1 MREGFGRGSDRAV
14 METSDDAAVAKLAAV
29 QKGYYRV
36 RGSLGSVL
44 ELTALFAANHIG
56 TTQSNTHNNTFAK
69 CMSMGETQC
78 GLAPECMAGC

>member
-36 RGSLGSVL
+36 RGGLGSVL
-44 ELTALFAANHIG
+44 ELTAQLFAANHRHNTIKH
-56 TTQSNTHNNTFAK
+56 TQRHI
-69 CMSMGETQC
+69 CQVYERG
-78 GLAPECMAGC
+78 